1 MLQFDSL
8 AKCHPYN
15 ALWAQLGDLKGAL
28 GHPLRVAR
36 TILTGKQ
43 CSTLNRLVRTLSYF
57 VRCGSV
63 SRHFEE
69 KTEVGLPACTSTKT
83 LTPKASSGALGLR
96 RNQSCLSEHVPL
108 ADLDEISE
116 KVSKLCR
123 VPAEAIMCHLH
134 NLPNP
139 DQRRVESVRQ
149 NSAPPEPLKLE
160 AQSVVFVVGEDDNMD
175 ADKFSTEASSS
186 DKNVSVCLPYKT
198 FFYSQNVTDIN
209 KIFLN
214 FVFRKYFLK
223 LYIF

>member
-1 MLQFDSL
+1 MTFLHCLLFSLAHVAEHFSLQFDSL

-43 CSTLNRLVRTLSYF
+43 SNTLNRLVRTLSYF

-69 KTEVGLPACTSTKT
+69 KTEVGMPACTSTKT
-83 LTPKASSGALGLR
+83 LTPKASSGGLGLR
-96 RNQSCLSEHVPL
+96 RNQSCLSKHVPL

-149 NSAPPEPLKLE
+149 NSAPPEPLDE
-160 AQSVVFVVGEDDNMD
+160 AQPVKFVVGDDDNMD
-175 ADKFSTEASSS
+175 AAKFSTESSS
-186 DKNVSVCLPYKT
+186 FEKKVRIHFNKFCFVILS
-198 FFYSQNVTDIN
+198 YS
-209 KIFLN
+209 LS
-214 FVFRKYFLK
+214 
-223 LYIF
+223 